1 MRACL
6 HKIKEK
12 SKDMK
17 AKTIILGNVIT
28 MDEFKPYA
36 EAIAVSDGEII
47 YVGSKEAAMKLKDD
61 KTEVLD
67 YGTNSIYPG
76 FLEAH
81 CHPGLAG
88 NNMFGRAN
96 LLEGKTPEDYLAILK
111 EYVEKNQDKPHI
123 VGSGWADDLLY
134 QLNAKQLDEICPDKP
149 MINQS
154 SSGHMMWVNTKAMEE
169 YDINEEAVAQWGT
182 ECIHVDENGKPNGLL
197 AEKPAIDLV
206 KRVQPDLEQAKKEL
220 LGFQQYAFSNGY
232 TGVYD
237 AGYQLLTKHDPRAYK
252 ELDDEGRLKLYSFC
266 GSFVNDNTDTPE
278 EDMERIAKEAEEFN
292 GKHVRV
298 IGAKVFADGVVEGH
312 TAWMLDDYVDKPG
325 YKGVRRFD
333 DHEKMVRLV
342 KAAAAHNM
350 NVHIHS
356 IGDGA
361 TKAWIDAIAEAQSE
375 TGNFDMRNALAH
387 LQEVAPEDVKRMGEY
402 NVMAVCGIMWAIKH
416 PAGFPQEVAYVGEE
430 KSNNAYPVK
439 SIMDAGGVVANH
451 SDYPVSPLFSAV
463 QAFCYGV
470 LKKLP
475 SDPDDYIRNID
486 QAISRHEALKTLTSN
501 VAYMWHEE
509 DRMGTISVGK
519 LANFAVLDKDFMR
532 DDMSEIEKA
541 SCLATIVDGEEV
553 YKA

>member
-1 MRACL
+1 
-6 HKIKEK
+6 
-12 SKDMK
+12 MK
-17 AKTIILGNVIT
+17 AETIILGNVIT

-36 EAIAVSDGEII
+36 EAIAVADEKII
-47 YVGSKEAAMKLKDD
+47 YVGSRETAMKLQDD
-61 KTEVLD
+61 KTTILD
-67 YGTNSIYPG
+67 YGNNSIYPG

-88 NNMFGRAN
+88 NNMLGRAN
-96 LLEGKTPEDYLAILK
+96 LLEGKTPEDYVAILK
-111 EYVEKNQDKPHI
+111 KYVEENQDKPHI
-123 VGSGWADDLLY
+123 VGAGWSDDLLY

-154 SSGHMMWVNTKAMEE
+154 SSGHMMWINTKAMEA
-169 YDINEEAVAQWGT
+169 YDINEEAVTQWGT

-206 KRVQPDLEQAKKEL
+206 KRVQPELEQAKKEL
-220 LGFQQYAFSNGY
+220 LGFQQYAFANGY

-252 ELDDEGRLKLYSFC
+252 ELDDEGKLKLYTFC

-278 EDMERIAKEAEEFN
+278 EDMERIVKEAEEYN

-312 TAWMLDDYVDKPG
+312 TAWMLDDYADKPG

-333 DHEKMVRLV
+333 DHDKMVRLV
-342 KAAAAHNM
+342 KAAAAHDM

-356 IGDGA
+356 IGDGS
-361 TKAWIDAIAEAQSE
+361 TRAWIDAIAEAQSE

-387 LQEVAPEDVKRMGEY
+387 LQEVTPEDIKRFGEY
-402 NVMAVCGIMWAIKH
+402 NIMAVCGIMWALKDSV
-416 PAGFPQEVAYVGEE
+416 GFKQEVEYVGEE

-439 SIMDAGGVVANH
+439 SIMDGGGVVVNH
-451 SDYPVSPLFSAV
+451 SDYPVSPVFSAV
-463 QAFCYGV
+463 QAFCMGV

-475 SDPDDYIRNID
+475 SLSDDYIRNID

-509 DRMGTISVGK
+509 DRMGSISLGK
-519 LANFAVLDKDFMR
+519 LANFVVFDRDFMH
-532 DDMSEIEKA
+532 DDFTEIEKA
-541 SCLATIVDGEEV
+541 VCLATIVDGDVV

>member
-1 MRACL
+1 
-6 HKIKEK
+6 
-12 SKDMK
+12 MK
-17 AKTIILGNVIT
+17 AETIILGNVIT

-36 EAIAVSDGEII
+36 EAIAVADEKII
-47 YVGSKEAAMKLKDD
+47 YVGSRDAAMKLKDD
-61 KTEVLD
+61 NTRVLD
-67 YGTNSIYPG
+67 YGSNSVYPG

-88 NNMFGRAN
+88 NNMLGRAN
-96 LLEGKTPEDYLAILK
+96 LLEGKTPEDYVAILK
-111 EYVEKNQDKPHI
+111 KYVEENQDKPHI
-123 VGSGWADDLLY
+123 VGAGWSDDLLY

-154 SSGHMMWVNTKAMEE
+154 SSGHMMWINTKAMEA
-169 YDINEEAVAQWGT
+169 YDINEEAVTQWGT

-206 KRVQPDLEQAKKEL
+206 KRVQPELEQARKEL
-220 LGFQQYAFSNGY
+220 LGFQQYAFANGY

-252 ELDDEGRLKLYSFC
+252 ELDDEGKLKLYTFC

-278 EDMERIAKEAEEFN
+278 EDMERIVKEAEEYN

-312 TAWMLDDYVDKPG
+312 TAWMLDDYADKPG

-333 DHEKMVRLV
+333 DHDKMVRLV
-342 KAAAAHNM
+342 KAAAAHDM

-356 IGDGA
+356 IGDGS
-361 TKAWIDAIAEAQSE
+361 TRAWIDAIAEAQSE

-387 LQEVAPEDVKRMGEY
+387 LQEVTTEDVKRIGEY
-402 NVMAVCGIMWAIKH
+402 NIMAVCGIMWAMKDSV
-416 PAGFPQEVAYVGEE
+416 GFKQEVEYVGEE

-439 SIMDAGGVVANH
+439 SIMDGGGVVVNH
-451 SDYPVSPLFSAV
+451 SDYPVSPVFSAV
-463 QAFCYGV
+463 QAFCMGV

-475 SDPDDYIRNID
+475 SLSDDYIRNID

-509 DRMGTISVGK
+509 DRMGSISLGK
-519 LANFAVLDKDFMR
+519 LANFVVFDRDFMH
-532 DDMSEIEKA
+532 DDFTEIEKA
-541 SCLATIVDGEEV
+541 VCLATIVDGDVV

>member
-1 MRACL
+1 
-6 HKIKEK
+6 
-12 SKDMK
+12 MK
-17 AKTIILGNVIT
+17 AETIILGNVIT

-36 EAIAVSDGEII
+36 EAIAVADEKII
-47 YVGSKEAAMKLKDD
+47 YVGSRDAAMKLKDD
-61 KTEVLD
+61 KTRILD
-67 YGTNSIYPG
+67 YGSNSIYPG

-81 CHPGLAG
+81 CHPGFAG
-88 NNMFGRAN
+88 NNMLGRAN
-96 LLEGKTPEDYLAILK
+96 LLEGKTPEDYVAILK
-111 EYVEKNQDKPHI
+111 KYVEENKDKPHI
-123 VGSGWADDLLY
+123 VGSGWSDDLLY

-154 SSGHMMWVNTKAMEE
+154 SSGHMMWINSKAMEA

-206 KRVQPDLEQAKKEL
+206 KRVQPELDQAKKEL
-220 LGFQQYAFSNGY
+220 LGFQQYAFANGY

-252 ELDDEGRLKLYSFC
+252 ELDDEGKLKLYSFC

-278 EDMERIAKEAEEFN
+278 EDMERIVKEAEEYN

-325 YKGVRRFD
+325 YKGVTRFD
-333 DHEKMVRLV
+333 DHDKMVRLV
-342 KAAAAHNM
+342 KAASAHNM
-350 NVHIHS
+350 NVHVHS
-356 IGDGA
+356 VGDGA
-361 TKAWIDAIAEAQSE
+361 TRAWIDAIAEAQSE

-387 LQEVAPEDVKRMGEY
+387 LQEVTPEDIKRFGEY
-402 NVMAVCGIMWAIKH
+402 NIMAVCGIMWAMKH
-416 PAGFPQEVAYVGEE
+416 PVGFAQEVEYVGEE

-439 SIMDAGGVVANH
+439 SIIDGGGVVVNH
-451 SDYPVSPLFSAV
+451 SDYPVSPMFSAI
-463 QAFCYGV
+463 QAFCLGV

-475 SDPDDYIRNID
+475 SEPDDYIRNID

-509 DRMGTISVGK
+509 DRMGSISLGK
-519 LANFAVLDKDFMR
+519 LANFVVLDRDFMH
-532 DDMSEIEKA
+532 DDFAEIEKA
-541 SCLATIVDGEEV
+541 VCLATIVDGEVV
-553 YKA
+553 YKAD

>member
-1 MRACL
+1 
-6 HKIKEK
+6 
-12 SKDMK
+12 MK
-17 AKTIILGNVIT
+17 AETIILGNVIT

-36 EAIAVSDGEII
+36 EAIAVADEKII
-47 YVGSKEAAMKLKDD
+47 YVCSRETAMKLQDD
-61 KTEVLD
+61 KTTILD
-67 YGTNSIYPG
+67 YGNNSIYPG

-88 NNMFGRAN
+88 TNMLGRAT
-96 LLEGKTPEDYLAILK
+96 LLEGKTPEDYVAILK
-111 EYVEKNQDKPHI
+111 KYVEENQDKPHI
-123 VGSGWADDLLY
+123 VGAGWSDDLLY

-154 SSGHMMWVNTKAMEE
+154 SSGHMMWINTKAMEA
-169 YDINEEAVAQWGT
+169 YDINEEAVTQWGT

-206 KRVQPDLEQAKKEL
+206 KRVQPELEQAKKEL
-220 LGFQQYAFSNGY
+220 LGFQQYAFANGY

-252 ELDDEGRLKLYSFC
+252 ELDDEGKLKLYTFC

-278 EDMERIAKEAEEFN
+278 EDMERIVKEAEEYN

-312 TAWMLDDYVDKPG
+312 TAWMLDDYADKPG

-333 DHEKMVRLV
+333 DHDKMVRLV
-342 KAAAAHNM
+342 KAAAAHDM

-356 IGDGA
+356 IGDGS
-361 TKAWIDAIAEAQSE
+361 TRAWIDAIAEAQSE

-387 LQEVAPEDVKRMGEY
+387 LQEVTTEDVKRIGEY
-402 NVMAVCGIMWAIKH
+402 NIMAVCGIMWAMKDSV
-416 PAGFPQEVAYVGEE
+416 GFKQEVEYVGEE

-439 SIMDAGGVVANH
+439 SIMDGGGVVVNH
-451 SDYPVSPLFSAV
+451 SDYPVSPVFSAV
-463 QAFCYGV
+463 QAFCMGV

-475 SDPDDYIRNID
+475 SLSDDYIRNID

-509 DRMGTISVGK
+509 DRMGSISLGK
-519 LANFAVLDKDFMR
+519 LANFVVFDRDFMH
-532 DDMSEIEKA
+532 DDFTEIEKA
-541 SCLATIVDGEEV
+541 VCLATIVDGDVV

>member
-1 MRACL
+1 
-6 HKIKEK
+6 
-12 SKDMK
+12 MK
-17 AKTIILGNVIT
+17 AEKIILGNVIT
-28 MDEFKPYA
+28 MDAFKPYA
-36 EAIAVSDGEII
+36 EAIAVADEKII
-47 YVGSKEAAMKLKDD
+47 YVGSKEAAMKLRGE
-61 KTEVLD
+61 KTVILD
-67 YGTNSIYPG
+67 YGSHSIYPG

-81 CHPGLAG
+81 CHPGFAG
-88 NNMFGRAN
+88 NIMFGRAN
-96 LLEGKTPEDYLAILK
+96 LAEGKTPEDYLAILK
-111 EYVEKNQDKPHI
+111 KYVRENPDKPHF

-149 MINQS
+149 LINQS
-154 SSGHMMWVNTKAMEE
+154 SSGHMMWVNTKAMEA
-169 YDINEEAVAQWGT
+169 YDINEDAVKQWGT

-220 LGFQQYAFSNGY
+220 LGFQQYAFANGY

-237 AGYQLLTKHDPRAYK
+237 AGYQLLTRHDPRAYM
-252 ELDDEGRLKLYSFC
+252 ELDDEGKLKMYSFC

-278 EDMERIAKEAEEFN
+278 EDMDRIAQEAKEYN
-292 GKHVRV
+292 GKHVKV

-312 TAWMLDDYVDKPG
+312 TAWMLDDYADKPG

-333 DHEKMVRLV
+333 DPDKMVRLV
-342 KAAAAHNM
+342 KAASAHKM
-350 NVHIHS
+350 NVHVHS

-361 TKAWIDAIAEAQSE
+361 TRAWIDAFARAQAE

-387 LQEVAPEDVKRMGEY
+387 LQEVTPEDVKRMGEY
-402 NVMAVCGIMWAIKH
+402 NVMAVCGIMWAAKNT
-416 PAGFPQEVAYVGEE
+416 AGFAQEVAYVGEE
-430 KSNNAYPVK
+430 KSNDAYPVK

-463 QAFCYGV
+463 EAFCMGV

-475 SDPDDYIRNID
+475 SQSDDYIRNID
-486 QAISRHEALKTLTSN
+486 QAISRYEALRTLTSN

-509 DRMGTISVGK
+509 DRMGSISLGK
-519 LANFAVLDKDFMR
+519 IANVTVFDRDFMH
-532 DDMSEIEKA
+532 DDFADIEKA

-553 YKA
+553 YSI

>member
-1 MRACL
+1 
-6 HKIKEK
+6 
-12 SKDMK
+12 MK
-17 AKTIILGNVIT
+17 AQIIIIGNVIT

-36 EAIAVSDGEII
+36 EAIAVCDEKII

-61 KTEVLD
+61 KTKILD

-81 CHPGLAG
+81 CHPGFAG
-88 NNMFGRAN
+88 NIMLGRAN
-96 LLEGKTPEDYLAILK
+96 LAAGKTPEDYLRILK
-111 EYVEKNQDKPHI
+111 EYVDNNQDKANY
-123 VGSGWADDLLY
+123 VGSGWTDDLLY
-134 QLNAKQLDEICPDKP
+134 DLSAKQLDEICPDKP

-154 SSGHMMWVNTKAMEE
+154 SSGHMMWVNTKAMEAF
-169 YDINEEAVAQWGT
+169 DINEDAVKQWGT
-182 ECIHVDENGKPNGLL
+182 ECIHVDENGKPIGVL

-206 KRVQPDLEQAKKEL
+206 KRVQPELAQAKKEL

-252 ELDDEGRLKLYSFC
+252 ELDDEGKLKLYSFC

-278 EDMERIAKEAEEFN
+278 EDMDRIAEEAKEFN
-292 GKHVRV
+292 GKHVKV

-325 YKGVRRFD
+325 YRGVKRFD

-342 KAAAAHNM
+342 KAAAAKKM
-350 NVHIHS
+350 NVHVHS
-356 IGDGA
+356 VGDGA
-361 TKAWIDAIAEAQSE
+361 THAWIDAFAQAQTE
-375 TGNFDMRNALAH
+375 VGDLDMRNALAH
-387 LQEVAPEDVKRMGEY
+387 LQEVTPEDVKRMGEY
-402 NVMAVCGIMWAIKH
+402 NVMAVCGIMWACKE
-416 PAGFPQEVAYVGEE
+416 PVEYPQEVAYVGEE
-430 KSNNAYPVK
+430 KSKNAYPVK
-439 SIMDAGGVVANH
+439 SIIDAGGVVANH

-463 QAFCYGV
+463 QAFCLGV

-475 SDPDDYIRNID
+475 SFPDDRIRNID

-509 DRMGTISVGK
+509 DRMGTISIGK
-519 LANFAVLDKDFMR
+519 LANFAVLDKDFMH
-532 DDMSEIEKA
+532 DDMAEIEKA

>member
-1 MRACL
+1 
-6 HKIKEK
+6 
-12 SKDMK
+12 
-17 AKTIILGNVIT
+17 

-36 EAIAVSDGEII
+36 EAIAVSDEKII
-47 YVGSKEAAMKLKDD
+47 YVGSKDAAMKLKDD

-67 YGTNSIYPG
+67 YGTNSVYPG

-81 CHPGLAG
+81 CHPGFAG
-88 NNMFGRAN
+88 NMMFGRAK
-96 LLEGKTPEDYLAILK
+96 LSEGKTPEDYLKILK
-111 EYVEKNQDKPHI
+111 EYVDNNRDKKNY
-123 VGSGWADDLLY
+123 VGSGWSDDLLY
-134 QLNAKQLDEICPDKP
+134 DLNAKQLDEICPDKP

-154 SSGHMMWVNTKAMEE
+154 SSGHMMWVNTKAMEAF
-169 YDINEEAVAQWGT
+169 DINEDAVKQWGT
-182 ECIHVDENGKPNGLL
+182 ECIHVDENGKPNGVL

-206 KRVQPDLEQAKKEL
+206 KRVQPDLAQAKSEL
-220 LGFQQYAFSNGY
+220 LGFQKYAFSNGY

-237 AGYQLLTKHDPRAYK
+237 AGYQLLTSHDPRAYR
-252 ELDDEGRLKLYSFC
+252 ELDDEGKLKLYSYC

-278 EDMERIAKEAEEFN
+278 EEMDRVAEEAKEYN
-292 GKHVRV
+292 GKHVKV

-387 LQEVAPEDVKRMGEY
+387 LQEVTPEDVKRMGEY

-416 PAGFPQEVAYVGEE
+416 PAGFAQEVAYVGEE
-430 KSNNAYPVK
+430 KSYNAYPVK

-451 SDYPVSPLFSAV
+451 SDYPVSPLFSAI

-486 QAISRHEALKTLTSN
+486 QALTRHEALKTLTSN

-509 DRMGTISVGK
+509 DRMGSISIGK
-519 LANFAVLDKDFMR
+519 IANFVVMDKDFMH

-541 SCLATIVDGEEV
+541 RCLATIVDGEEV

>member
-1 MRACL
+1 
-6 HKIKEK
+6 
-12 SKDMK
+12 MK
-17 AKTIILGNVIT
+17 AETIILGNIIT

-36 EAIAVSDGEII
+36 EAIAVADEKII
-47 YVGSKEAAMKLKDD
+47 YVGSRDAAMKLRDD
-61 KTEVLD
+61 KTRVLD
-67 YGTNSIYPG
+67 YGKNSVYPG

-96 LLEGKTPEDYLAILK
+96 LTEGKTPEDYLKILK
-111 EYVEKNQDKPHI
+111 KYVDENQDKPHI
-123 VGSGWADDLLY
+123 VGSGWTDDLLY

-154 SSGHMMWVNTKAMEE
+154 VSGHMMWINTKAMEA

-206 KRVQPDLEQAKKEL
+206 KRVQPELDQAKKEL
-220 LGFQQYAFSNGY
+220 LGFQQYAFANGY
-232 TGVYD
+232 TGIYD
-237 AGYQLLTKHDPRAYK
+237 AGYQLLTQHDPRAYK
-252 ELDDEGRLKLYSFC
+252 ELDDEGNLKLYSFC

-278 EDMERIAKEAEEFN
+278 EDVERIVKEAKEYN

-325 YKGVRRFD
+325 YKGVTRFD
-333 DHEKMVRLV
+333 DHDKMVRLV
-342 KAAAAHNM
+342 KAAAAHDM

-361 TKAWIDAIAEAQSE
+361 TRAWIDAIAEAQSD

-387 LQEVAPEDVKRMGEY
+387 LQEVTPEDVKRFGEY
-402 NVMAVCGIMWAIKH
+402 NVMAVCGIMWASKE
-416 PAGFPQEVAYVGEE
+416 PGFFDQEVAYVGEE
-430 KSNNAYPVK
+430 KSYNAYPVK
-439 SIMDAGGVVANH
+439 SIIDGGGVVANH
-451 SDYPVSPLFSAV
+451 SDYPVSPTFSAV
-463 QAFCYGV
+463 QAFCLGV

-475 SDPDDYIRNID
+475 SQSDDHIRNID

-509 DRMGTISVGK
+509 NRMGSISVGK
-519 LANFAVLDKDFMR
+519 LANFSVFDRDFMH
-532 DDMSEIEKA
+532 DDFTEIEKA
-541 SCLATIVDGEEV
+541 VCLATIVDGDVV

>member
-1 MRACL
+1 
-6 HKIKEK
+6 
-12 SKDMK
+12 MK
-17 AKTIILGNVIT
+17 AETIILGNVIT
-28 MDEFKPYA
+28 MDNFKPYA
-36 EAIAVSDGEII
+36 EAIAVADEKII
-47 YVGSKEAAMKLKDD
+47 YVGSRDAAMKLQDD
-61 KTEVLD
+61 KTRVLD
-67 YGTNSIYPG
+67 YGSNSIYPG

-81 CHPGLAG
+81 CHPGFAG
-88 NNMFGRAN
+88 NKMFGRAK
-96 LLEGKTPEDYLAILK
+96 LTGGRTPEDYLAILK
-111 EYVEKNQDKPHI
+111 KYVDENQDKPHI

-154 SSGHMMWVNTKAMEE
+154 ASGHMMWINTRAMEAF
-169 YDINEEAVAQWGT
+169 DINEEAVAQWGT

-206 KRVQPDLEQAKKEL
+206 KRVEPEIEQAKEEL

-237 AGYQLLTKHDPRAYK
+237 AGFQLLTKHDPRAYK

-266 GSFVNDNTDTPE
+266 GSFVNDNTETPE
-278 EDMERIAKEAEEFN
+278 EDVERIVKEAEEYN

-312 TAWMLDDYVDKPG
+312 TAWMLDDYEDKPG

-333 DHEKMVRLV
+333 DHDRMVRLV
-342 KAAAAHNM
+342 KAAAAHGM

-361 TKAWIDAIAEAQSE
+361 TRAWIDAIAQAQSE

-387 LQEVAPEDVKRMGEY
+387 LQEVTPEDVKRLGEY
-402 NVMAVCGIMWAIKH
+402 NIMAVCGIMWAIRE
-416 PAGFPQEVAYVGEE
+416 PGIFAQEVAYVGEE
-430 KSNNAYPVK
+430 KSYNAYPVK
-439 SIMDAGGVVANH
+439 SIIDGGGVVVSH
-451 SDYPVSPLFSAV
+451 SDFPVSPLFSAV
-463 QAFCYGV
+463 QAFCLGV

-475 SDPDDYIRNID
+475 SLPDDYIRNID

-509 DRMGTISVGK
+509 DRMGSISLGK
-519 LANFAVLDKDFMR
+519 IANFVVFDRDFMH
-532 DDMSEIEKA
+532 DDFAEIEKA
-541 SCLATIVDGEEV
+541 VCLATIVDGDVV
-553 YKA
+553 YEA

>member
-1 MRACL
+1 
-6 HKIKEK
+6 
-12 SKDMK
+12 MK
-17 AKTIILGNVIT
+17 AETIILGNVIT

-36 EAIAVSDGEII
+36 EAIAVADEKII
-47 YVGSKEAAMKLKDD
+47 YVGSRDAAMKLKDD
-61 KTEVLD
+61 KTRILD
-67 YGTNSIYPG
+67 YGSNSIYPG

-81 CHPGLAG
+81 CHPGFAG
-88 NNMFGRAN
+88 NNMLGRAN
-96 LLEGKTPEDYLAILK
+96 LLEGKTPEDYVAILK
-111 EYVEKNQDKPHI
+111 KYVEENKDKPHI
-123 VGSGWADDLLY
+123 VGSGWSDDLLY

-154 SSGHMMWVNTKAMEE
+154 SSGHMMWINTKAMEA

-206 KRVQPDLEQAKKEL
+206 KRVQPELDQAKKEL
-220 LGFQQYAFSNGY
+220 LGFQQYAFANGY

-252 ELDDEGRLKLYSFC
+252 ELDDEGKLKLYSFC

-278 EDMERIAKEAEEFN
+278 EDMERIVKEAEEYN

-325 YKGVRRFD
+325 YKGVTRFD
-333 DHEKMVRLV
+333 DHDKMVRLV
-342 KAAAAHNM
+342 KAASAHNM
-350 NVHIHS
+350 NVHVHS
-356 IGDGA
+356 VGDGA
-361 TKAWIDAIAEAQSE
+361 TRAWIDAIAEAESE
-375 TGNFDMRNALAH
+375 TGNYDMRNALAH
-387 LQEVAPEDVKRMGEY
+387 LQEVTPEDIKRFGEY
-402 NVMAVCGIMWAIKH
+402 NIMAVCGIMWAMKH
-416 PAGFPQEVAYVGEE
+416 PVGFAQEVEYVGEE

-439 SIMDAGGVVANH
+439 SIIDGGGVVVNH
-451 SDYPVSPLFSAV
+451 SDYPVSPMFSAI
-463 QAFCYGV
+463 QAFCLGV

-475 SDPDDYIRNID
+475 SEPDDYIRNID

-509 DRMGTISVGK
+509 DRMGSISLGK
-519 LANFAVLDKDFMR
+519 LANFVVLDRDFMH
-532 DDMSEIEKA
+532 DDFAEIEKA
-541 SCLATIVDGEEV
+541 VCLATIVDGEVV
-553 YKA
+553 YKAD